1 MEFSYLSNADK
12 AELTYKAIQKRR
24 EKRARKAEIDYA
36 GFHFSSVGKSA
47 RKKNN

>member
-1 MEFSYLSNADK
+1 MEFGYLSNADK

-36 GFHFSSVGKSA
+36 GCRFNTLGKSL